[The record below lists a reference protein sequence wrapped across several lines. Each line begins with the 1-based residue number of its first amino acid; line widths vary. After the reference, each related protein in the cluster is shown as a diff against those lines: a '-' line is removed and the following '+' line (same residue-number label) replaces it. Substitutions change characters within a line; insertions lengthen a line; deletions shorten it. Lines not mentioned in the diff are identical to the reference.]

1 MPRERTFV
9 MLKPDCVKRGL
20 IGEVIGRIEKKGY
33 RIADAKM
40 ATVDAAFLNKFYEHI
55 KDQPYF
61 VEVVNYMRSGKVLG
75 LIVEGEDVVMG
86 MRRLIGPTIIEDA
99 LPGTIRGDF
108 AASSVDS
115 LIHATRTPEE
125 VVTECNVFF
134 Q

>member
-9 MLKPDCVKRGL
+9 MLKPDCVRRGL
-20 IGEVIGRIEKKGY
+20 IGEVISRIEKKGY

-40 ATVDAAFLNKFYEHI
+40 ATVDAVFLNKFYEHI

-115 LIHATRTPEE
+115 LIHATRAPEE
-125 VVTECNVFF
+125 VATECSVFF